1 MRIRMDMLVVGFV
14 VGGVLAGA
22 MAWVLAGARAG
33 ARASAAGAR
42 AEVLGREAQEAKA
55 RAEAL
60 EVELRQV
67 ESWRATE
74 AARAEAL
81 ARGLEEQRAAV
92 DAAKAQLGDTFQAL
106 AAEALRASQKDF
118 LALAAERFGA
128 VRKETSTEMQARH
141 EAQQKTIE
149 AMVAPVRASLE
160 KVDEQIRTLE
170 RERGTAYGAL
180 RQQMQ
185 TMAEVQDKLRET
197 TGSLVSA
204 LKAPAVRGRWGE
216 IQLRRVVELAGM
228 LEHCDF
234 HQQVTVEGEDGRMR
248 PDLVVRLP
256 GGRNIVVDAKVPLG
270 AYLEA
275 REAADDETRA
285 AKLRQHAS
293 QVQAHVGKLAAKS
306 YWEGFASRP
315 ELVLMF
321 MPAEPLYSQALE
333 QMPGLL
339 EDGVAQGVIIA
350 TPTTL
355 LALLRSLAY
364 GWREER
370 LAENAQRISE
380 EGRRL
385 HERVATVLEHL
396 ADLGRSLG
404 QSVKH
409 FNHALASFNGR
420 VTVSARK
427 LEELDVRGKKALAE
441 PEEIDVRPN
450 SAKPPERELRARPL
464 PRQPMLTLAPP
475 PPREDDRDSQA
486 DG

>member
-1 MRIRMDMLVVGFV
+1 MLVVGILVGAV
-14 VGGVLAGA
+14 VAGA
-22 MAWVLAGARAG
+22 MAWLLASARAG
-33 ARASAAGAR
+33 ARTSAASAR
-42 AEVLGREAQEAKA
+42 AEMLGREAQEAKA
-55 RAEAL
+55 RAETL
-60 EVELRQV
+60 ESEVRQL
-67 ESWRATE
+67 EAWRATE
-74 AARAEAL
+74 SARAEAL
-81 ARGLEEQRAAV
+81 SRGLEEQRAAV

-106 AAEALRASQKDF
+106 ASEALRASQQDF

-128 VRKETSTEMQARH
+128 VRVEATTEIAARH

-160 KVDEQIRTLE
+160 KVDEQIRAME
-170 RERGTAYGAL
+170 VERGTAYGAL

-185 TMAEVQDKLRET
+185 VMAEVQEKLRDT

-216 IQLRRVVELAGM
+216 IQLRRVVEMAGM

-234 HQQVTVEGEDGRMR
+234 EQQVTVTGEDGRMR

-275 REAADDETRA
+275 REAPDEETRA
-285 AKLRQHAS
+285 AKLRQHAN
-293 QVQAHVGKLAAKS
+293 QVQAHVVKLSAKS

-321 MPAEPLYSQALE
+321 IPAEPLYSQALE
-333 QMPGLL
+333 QMPSLI
-339 EDGVAQGVIIA
+339 EEGVAQGVIIA

-370 LAENAQRISE
+370 LAENAQRISD

-409 FNHALASFNGR
+409 FNGALASFNGR
-420 VTVSARK
+420 VTVSARR
-427 LEELDVRGKKALAE
+427 LEELDVRGKKTLTE
-441 PEEIDVRPN
+441 PEEVDVRPN
-450 SAKPPERELRARPL
+450 TVKLPERPVRSRPL
-464 PRQPMLTLAPP
+464 PRQPMLSLAPAP
-475 PPREDDRDSQA
+475 EPDGDRGSQA